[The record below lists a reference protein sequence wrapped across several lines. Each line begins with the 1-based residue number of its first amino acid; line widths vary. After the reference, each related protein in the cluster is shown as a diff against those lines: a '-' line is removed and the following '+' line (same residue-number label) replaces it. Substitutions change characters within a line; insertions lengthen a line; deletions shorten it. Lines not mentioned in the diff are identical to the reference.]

1 MLARMSEQERRA
13 LFLVGAFLI
22 AIVVYTQAIEPL
34 VFRFQNALG
43 RLERSEQLSAGY
55 IQKIRMLPRREARLA
70 ELEQEKSAVDTY
82 FKVSPASRSA
92 PAETLIDELSSYAS
106 ITGVTI
112 RQLVPNVES
121 LDGGGGFHDLVLL
134 GDYAALR
141 QYLYLLETSPRKFQL
156 TEFELNPPKEGIL
169 RSRVRFLD
177 PAEVLSDNPESKG
190 SDVDP
195 DLIIGVYGTE
205 DDLPIYLAQTMG
217 FFNEVQ
223 LKVGLVPAGTP
234 DTSLRRLLS
243 GQVDVTT
250 ASLYDILRY
259 RLGGVPVRA
268 IMPISRVPLEVQL
281 ATSTDS
287 GVSTLEDLQ
296 GKTVALEPHGMVE
309 PLFLQLLAA
318 NELGRDDVNLVHLDR
333 RDLVR
338 HLRSGLVDA
347 SLISGLEPG
356 RLEYFGL
363 SPVEKLKTARKTWQS
378 FLIVHADALEQEKIP
393 LTQLARAVFRAN
405 HMLQENSEQVAAAAN
420 QWLGRNN
427 NQPAGPVIEKIRFP
441 DSQDAWN
448 LMSTAEDN
456 VIGLAM
462 FQQLLLELGE
472 DVPDVTTRDL
482 VNNTILDKLRTE
494 HLDED

>member
-1 MLARMSEQERRA
+1 MLERMSERDRRA

-22 AIVVYTQAIEPL
+22 TVVLYTQAIEPL
-34 VFRFQNALG
+34 VFRFQDAMG
-43 RLERSEQLSAGY
+43 RLDRSEQLSAGY

-82 FKVSPASRSA
+82 FKASPASRSA

-112 RQLVPNVES
+112 LQLIPNVE
-121 LDGGGGFHDLVLL
+121 LLETGGGFHDLVLQ

-156 TEFELNPPKEGIL
+156 AEFELNPPKEGAL

-177 PAEVLSDNPESKG
+177 PAELQSNELIEEG
-190 SDVDP
+190 GDVRP

-205 DDLPIYLAQTMG
+205 DDLPIYLAQTLDL
-217 FFNEVQ
+217 FNEVQ

-234 DTSLRRLLS
+234 DMSLRRLLS
-243 GQVDVTT
+243 GQVDATI

-268 IMPISRVPLEVQL
+268 IIPMGRVPLEIQL
-281 ATSTDS
+281 ATAKDS
-287 GVSTLEDLQ
+287 DISSIEDLQ
-296 GKTVALEPHGMVE
+296 AKTIALEPHGMVE
-309 PLFLQLLAA
+309 PVFLQLLAA
-318 NELGRDDVNLVHLDR
+318 HGLGRDDINLVYLSR
-333 RDLVR
+333 RSLIR

-356 RLEYFGL
+356 RLEFFGL
-363 SPVEKLKTARKTWQS
+363 NSVEKLKTPRKTWQS
-378 FLIVHADALEQEKIP
+378 FLIVHADLLEQEVVSLSR
-393 LTQLARAVFRAN
+393 LTRSIFRAN
-405 HMLQENSEQVAAAAN
+405 QMLEEGSDPVTAAAN
-420 QWLGRNN
+420 EWLGRSN
-427 NQPAGPVIEKIRFP
+427 NQPAEPVIDKIRFP
-441 DSQDAWN
+441 DIQDSWR
-448 LMSTAEDN
+448 LMSKTEDN
-456 VIGLAM
+456 IIGLAM

-472 DVPDVTTRDL
+472 DVPNVTTQDL
-482 VNNTILDKLRTE
+482 VDTTILDKLRIE
-494 HLDED
+494 NKNAD

>member
-1 MLARMSEQERRA
+1 
-13 LFLVGAFLI
+13 
-22 AIVVYTQAIEPL
+22 
-34 VFRFQNALG
+34 
-43 RLERSEQLSAGY
+43 
-55 IQKIRMLPRREARLA
+55 
-70 ELEQEKSAVDTY
+70 
-82 FKVSPASRSA
+82 
-92 PAETLIDELSSYAS
+92 
-106 ITGVTI
+106 
-112 RQLVPNVES
+112 
-121 LDGGGGFHDLVLL
+121 
-134 GDYAALR
+134 
-141 QYLYLLETSPRKFQL
+141 
-156 TEFELNPPKEGIL
+156 
-169 RSRVRFLD
+169 
-177 PAEVLSDNPESKG
+177 
-190 SDVDP
+190 
-195 DLIIGVYGTE
+195 
-205 DDLPIYLAQTMG
+205 
-217 FFNEVQ
+217 
-223 LKVGLVPAGTP
+223 
-234 DTSLRRLLS
+234 
-243 GQVDVTT
+243 
-250 ASLYDILRY
+250 
-259 RLGGVPVRA
+259 
-268 IMPISRVPLEVQL
+268 MPISRVPLEVQL